1 VSNLYRT
8 ARLTNDISALDRRS
22 GAHPRWFL
30 AAAVGSLT
38 GGLVNGK
45 GDGPVRR
52 GICNRPDPPQLARG
66 EHLGHSDWIYQ
77 GAGARCERDRRGAPR
92 LDLWG
97 ALRRRPGPSGM

>member
-1 VSNLYRT
+1 MSNLYRT

-22 GAHPRWFL
+22 GARPRWFL

-45 GDGPVRR
+45 SDGPVRR
-52 GICNRPDPPQLARG
+52 GIYNRPDPPQLARV

-77 GAGARCERDRRGAPR
+77 VLVRDASEIDEELLGWICEARSVGDQAH
-92 LDLWG
+92 LV
-97 ALRRRPGPSGM
+97 